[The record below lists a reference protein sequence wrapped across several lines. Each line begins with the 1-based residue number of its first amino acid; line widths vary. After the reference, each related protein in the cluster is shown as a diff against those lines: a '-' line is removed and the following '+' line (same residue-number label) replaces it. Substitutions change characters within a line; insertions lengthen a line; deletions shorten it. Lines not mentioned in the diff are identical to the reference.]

1 MKAVLAAVG
10 SRGDVEPMV
19 ALGERLLDAGHRV
32 SLVTHASLLAGVP
45 ASLEAV
51 GADSDPAELLAGPA
65 ADALRRGNVRALN
78 RTRHLFADFLHAFA
92 EPTASRLTGSD
103 VLVASTFATP
113 AVDAAMRAGV
123 PVVRAHFWPEY
134 PRDRP
139 DAADTARFSAP
150 DSAPDNSPDS
160 SLGAGPVRPRHGDSV
175 IPLAPYSWLAP
186 PVARRALRR
195 GLDGLGPYVA
205 GVDGQWRRGRL
216 QLTARHPSG
225 FTTNTHG
232 ALYAF
237 SPIVSRPR
245 RPDGRATGWW
255 RRTDADRAHLTADT
269 RRLLARPGPWIA
281 VGFGSMP
288 QRSRGRLLDVLSTAV
303 TRVGV
308 GAIVQIPGVIGEVAP
323 GIVGIGYEPH
333 EALLPRL
340 AAVVH
345 HGGSGTSG
353 SALRAG
359 IPSVVV
365 PHFADQFY
373 WGRRLAQLGV
383 APRPIPRPLL
393 TAAAL
398 ARRLEAALAPA
409 LAERAERVGAVVAA
423 EDGTGQAV
431 RLLEDRLDRR

>member
-1 MKAVLAAVG
+1 MRAVLAAVG

-19 ALGERLLDAGHRV
+19 ALGERLLGAGHRV

-45 ASLEAV
+45 ASLDAV

-65 ADALRRGNVRALN
+65 ADALRHGNLRALN

-92 EPTASRLTGSD
+92 EPTAARLTGSD
-103 VLVASTFATP
+103 VLIASTFATA

-123 PVVRAHFWPEY
+123 PVVRAHFWPQY
-134 PRDRP
+134 PRGGTDARLDTRP
-139 DAADTARFSAP
+139 AA
-150 DSAPDNSPDS
+150 
-160 SLGAGPVRPRHGDSV
+160 VRPRERDPV

-216 QLTARHPSG
+216 ELTARHPSG

-245 RPDGRATGWW
+245 RPDRATGWW
-255 RRTDADRAHLTADT
+255 RRTDADRAHLSADT
-269 RRLLARPGPWIA
+269 RRLLRQPGPWIG

-288 QRSRGRLLDVLSTAV
+288 QRSPERLLELLSTAA

-308 GAIVQIPGVIGEVAP
+308 RAIVQFPGVAGEVAP
-323 GIVGIGYEPH
+323 GVVGVGYEPH
-333 EALLPRL
+333 DALFPRL
-340 AAVVH
+340 AVVVH

-359 IPSVVV
+359 VPSVVV

-383 APRPIPRPLL
+383 APRPVPRPLL
-393 TAAAL
+393 TAGAL
-398 ARRLEAALAPA
+398 ARRLEAALAPRM
-409 LAERAERVGAVVAA
+409 AERADRIGAVVAA

-431 RLLEDRLDRR
+431 RLLEDRLSRR